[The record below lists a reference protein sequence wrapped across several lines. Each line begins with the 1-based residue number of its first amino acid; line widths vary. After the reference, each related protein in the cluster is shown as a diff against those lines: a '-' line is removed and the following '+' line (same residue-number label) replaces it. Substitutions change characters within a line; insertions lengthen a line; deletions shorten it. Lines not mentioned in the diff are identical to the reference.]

1 MGKGF
6 TLVEITIVMLVIGII
21 AALAIKGKDLVEV
34 ANVRSELRKLEKID
48 LAVKSVI
55 LQKGKNGS
63 ASFFNNEGYAAGA
76 EIIPVYFRERGLLD
90 NRDFVTYLVPE
101 TVTKSVW
108 RKTPYDNASET
119 AISISGSFTPQ
130 EACMVEYIMDDM
142 MLHTGRVII
151 EQDSKYKK
159 RNAST
164 VGMSADNITVF
175 DDCAEFPNV
184 YKSGENEVKLFYR
197 VL

>member
-6 TLVEITIVMLVIGII
+6 TLVEMAIVMLVIGII
-21 AALAIKGKDLVEV
+21 ATLAIKGKDLVEV
-34 ANVRSELRKLEKID
+34 ANVRSELRKLEKFD

-63 ASFFNNEGYAAGA
+63 ASFLDNEGYIAGA
-76 EIIPVYFRERGLLD
+76 EITPAYFKERGLLD

-101 TVTKSVW
+101 TATKSIW
-108 RKTPYDNASET
+108 RKTPQDNASET
-119 AISISGSFTPQ
+119 AISTYGIFTPQ

-142 MLHTGRVII
+142 KPVTGRVII
-151 EQDSKYKK
+151 RQFTYKK
-159 RNAST
+159 GGASEVDLT
-164 VGMSADNITVF
+164 LDNTSVF
-175 DDCAEFPNV
+175 DDCAEWPNV
-184 YKSGENEVKLFYR
+184 YKSGQNEVQLFYR